1 MPSLYTSEIKDWK
14 KKNVILGSNRQTNLH
29 KAKFKND
36 LNGKAKQR
44 YAILPPNPETKE
56 GKEKEGKDGKK
67 NTIVFLKLL
76 KVDTEELLVP
86 INLRLRRT
94 PETH

>member
-1 MPSLYTSEIKDWK
+1 MSYLDQTDKPIYTKQSSKTTWREKQSKDTPSC
-14 KKNVILGSNRQTNLH
+14 
-29 KAKFKND
+29 
-36 LNGKAKQR
+36 
-44 YAILPPNPETKE
+44 LPPNPETKE

-67 NTIVFLKLL
+67 STIVLLKLL

-94 PETH
+94 PETHWRF